1 MSVRTF
7 WQELRPRPA
16 VALIGAKGSL
26 WTAAGMASSTGAGF
40 AAIVVLVA
48 LSKPA
53 AFADL
58 AVLTIVV
65 RVLST
70 LFRFGA
76 DKIFVGEY
84 HAALATKGRRYSRD
98 VGAGVLSFS
107 ILGGVMGG
115 AILLLPQVAHAMS
128 IALTSPLT
136 PSERASLGIWIAS
149 ETVRFVASEGHRARY
164 SFVLAAVG
172 GNGARAPIFLAML
185 LVLHARHVDLN
196 RGTLLL
202 SAATASGVVCVIALG
217 SASVTY
223 DWWKHNPLRSVR
235 RLVGGHVANLLST
248 LAATLIAGSDVW
260 IIGATMGTKTTAS
273 YAFSVQMVAGLSVL
287 SSAIAGGLL
296 PHIAQGLAARDSA
309 AVERRVIR
317 YVRFTSM
324 LATVGYIGI
333 AVLAPLIALHFGGRG
348 YSGTLPLILILGAGQ
363 VLSTAA
369 GLSGSVL
376 TVARQY
382 LVTTII
388 TVGVAIYAVALEAAS
403 AYGLHQLIL
412 VAVVSGSSTVLLPM
426 INNVA
431 LARILG
437 IRTDFLARVGS

>member
-1 MSVRTF
+1 
-7 WQELRPRPA
+7 
-16 VALIGAKGSL
+16 
-26 WTAAGMASSTGAGF
+26 
-40 AAIVVLVA
+40 
-48 LSKPA
+48 
-53 AFADL
+53 
-58 AVLTIVV
+58 
-65 RVLST
+65 
-70 LFRFGA
+70 
-76 DKIFVGEY
+76 
-84 HAALATKGRRYSRD
+84 
-98 VGAGVLSFS
+98 
-107 ILGGVMGG
+107 
-115 AILLLPQVAHAMS
+115 
-128 IALTSPLT
+128 
-136 PSERASLGIWIAS
+136 
-149 ETVRFVASEGHRARY
+149 
-164 SFVLAAVG
+164 
-172 GNGARAPIFLAML
+172 
-185 LVLHARHVDLN
+185 
-196 RGTLLL
+196 
-202 SAATASGVVCVIALG
+202 
-217 SASVTY
+217 
-223 DWWKHNPLRSVR
+223 
-235 RLVGGHVANLLST
+235 
-248 LAATLIAGSDVW
+248 
-260 IIGATMGTKTTAS
+260 MGTKTTAS

-309 AVERRVIR
+309 AVERTVIR